1 MGGFVEHQRRSTVV
15 IVDVPLYS
23 FVFRKNNSVGIP
35 LYLNTGPAGKN
46 F

>member
-15 IVDVPLYS
+15 IVDVPFIRL
-23 FVFRKNNSVGIP
+23 FFRKNNSVGIP